1 MNQRFRDMVRRVG
14 RGFYERHIA
23 EVRSAVKSR
32 TLNKLIQTLSA
43 ANTIGTVDYR
53 VSAMASAVRNG
64 YDFEISAKDAVA
76 GGVGRRPRKFW
87 IEVYWPV
94 EPGERDGT
102 DKTLYLYFHKQKFK
116 ANKKISKGDMVLFY
130 ETKCHPDQSWL
141 GAQTIFASG
150 VVSDDTGE
158 PISPNSYS
166 GKKWWVWKRP
176 IQIEAN
182 LPPAK
187 GVPLN
192 DVRRILGWGRRAKL
206 RRGPMSISEGQFN
219 ELVSQLRA
227 SRVSSKALQDKKRG
241 GHPRQLDVEKRLR
254 IERRAVDLAVKY
266 YEGRGYEV
274 RSVEKENVGW
284 DLEAQASGHTVL
296 IEVKGL
302 SGSSV
307 SIGLTPNEYRV
318 MKQPS
323 KRAQYRIFIVANA
336 LGKTPGRYEFF
347 YSDNPPR
354 WENVD
359 GKSLKIKEI
368 LSANLSL
375 E

>member
-1 MNQRFRDMVRRVG
+1 MNRKFSDMVRRVG
-14 RGFYERHIA
+14 KRFYKRHIA
-23 EVRSAVKSR
+23 EVRAAVRSR
-32 TLNKLIQTLSA
+32 TVSRLIRALSKVY
-43 ANTIGTVDYR
+43 TISTVKYR
-53 VSAMASAVRNG
+53 VRAMASAVRNG
-64 YDFEISAKDAVA
+64 YDFEIDAKGVA
-76 GGVGRRPRKFW
+76 TAGNGRRPRKFW

-102 DKTLYLYFHKQKFK
+102 DKTLNLYFHKQKFK
-116 ANKKISKGDMVLFY
+116 ANKKIKKDDRVLFY
-130 ETKCHPDQSWL
+130 ETKCHPDQTWL
-141 GAQTIFASG
+141 GAQTIFAGG

-176 IQIEAN
+176 VHIEAN
-182 LPPAK
+182 VPPVK
-187 GVPLN
+187 GVPLD
-192 DVRRILGWGRRAKL
+192 DVRKILGWGRRAKL
-206 RRGPMSISEGQFN
+206 RRGPMSIREDQFN
-219 ELVSQLRA
+219 EIIALLVAPRA
-227 SRVSSKALQDKKRG
+227 GAASSRGKQRG

-274 RSVEKENVGW
+274 KSVEKENVGW
-284 DLEAQASGHTVL
+284 DLEAQASGHTIL

-302 SGSSV
+302 SGSSI

-318 MKQPS
+318 MKRPS
-323 KRAQYRIFIVANA
+323 KRAQYRIFIAANA
-336 LGKTPGRYEFF
+336 LGKTPGCYEFF
-347 YSDNPPR
+347 YSANPPR
-354 WENVD
+354 WVNID

-368 LSANLSL
+368 MSANLSL